1 LFAWLESVFHEQ
13 GALGWSTLSE
23 HMQDQ
28 PFAED
33 AQRWVAQDRMNNA
46 VGSEN
51 ATPPDPQEARQELRR
66 LLGMLMIDRLK
77 QLETE
82 ALTQASTG
90 QDPEAQ
96 QRWRSLHER
105 RKALMAAAAALQA
118 DS

>member
-1 LFAWLESVFHEQ
+1 MVFDLQGPLDHTVDKLTNPDRIVVDLNGASLDTHAAWRQQL
-13 GALGWSTLSE
+13 
-23 HMQDQ
+23 
-28 PFAED
+28 
-33 AQRWVAQDRMNNA
+33 NA
-46 VGSEN
+46 MAGSED

-66 LLGMLMIDRLK
+66 LLTLLMIDRLK

-118 DS
+118 AS

>member
-1 LFAWLESVFHEQ
+1 LL
-13 GALGWSTLSE
+13 TL
-23 HMQDQ
+23 
-28 PFAED
+28 
-33 AQRWVAQDRMNNA
+33 
-46 VGSEN
+46 
-51 ATPPDPQEARQELRR
+51 
-66 LLGMLMIDRLK
+66 LMIDRLK

-105 RKALMAAAAALQA
+105 RKALMASSAAPS